1 MTRTTPTRA
10 RPASGRSGFVFVL
23 VLMLMAVSTIV
34 IAGALRRAAVLDL
47 IVERQL
53 ESYRLHHEMLGVR
66 DWVHQWFKRPETTAE
81 KLAEM
86 ARSGEVA
93 DRLVLEGE
101 NLVFLISVIDG
112 QGTVLRDLSLVKDA
126 AARDFLAQTLSRL
139 PADRPELTRRAGPP
153 TISLASASDEV
164 LEAMAGDNNDLFNGL
179 ADARDKNAKNTTEL
193 MQALDRAGVDNQTA
207 QEIAPRIA
215 FQTTLWRLNVE
226 AVHAETIRRYTL
238 LSEKAGNISL
248 VHEWRSV
255 SNSEAAQVFQTEI
268 E

>member
-1 MTRTTPTRA
+1 MTLTTPTRA
-10 RPASGRSGFVFVL
+10 RPASGRRGFVFVL

-139 PADRPELTRRAGPP
+139 PADRPDLTRRAGPP
-153 TISLASASDEV
+153 TISLTSASDEV

-179 ADARDKNAKNTTEL
+179 ADARDKSAKNTTEL